1 MPDNVMKME
10 FIPVG
15 GRLRPLRSFRDK
27 ELIKVVTGVRRC
39 CKTTLMEL
47 FAEELK
53 EGGAADDRIVWINSA
68 PCDFSAL
75 TEP

>member
-53 EGGAADDRIVWINSA
+53 EGVEA
-68 PCDFSAL
+68 PRMIGSSGSISRL
-75 TEP
+75 VISVR